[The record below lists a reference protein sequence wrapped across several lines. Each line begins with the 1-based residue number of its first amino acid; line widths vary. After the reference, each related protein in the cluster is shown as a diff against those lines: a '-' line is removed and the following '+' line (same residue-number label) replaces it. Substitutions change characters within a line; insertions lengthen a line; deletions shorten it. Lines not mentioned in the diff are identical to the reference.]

1 VTARALKEDFM
12 SVTRMLRLSL
22 VPVFAM
28 ACSSD
33 SVSAPLRGFV
43 YSAAVAQCGPA
54 DGPAVAIYLSPN
66 PVETIEPSGPFV
78 RVYVPVELSQLTGQ
92 VWQIENINSIAGAWF
107 HPNAST
113 SELADSGYLM
123 VTSIGS
129 DNTVSGSIDLR
140 FPTAGHIRSSFH
152 AAWLPSRSGCV

>member
-1 VTARALKEDFM
+1 M
-12 SVTRMLRLSL
+12 SVTRVLRFSL

-66 PVETIEPSGPFV
+66 PVESIEPSEPFV
-78 RVYVPVELSQLTGQ
+78 RVYVPVQLSQLTGH
-92 VWQIENINSIAGAWF
+92 VWQIESINSIAGAWF
-107 HPNAST
+107 RPNAST
-113 SELADSGYLM
+113 YELADSGYLV

-129 DNTVSGSIDLR
+129 DNTVTGSIDLR
-140 FPTAGHIRSSFH
+140 FPIAGHIKSSFH
-152 AAWLPSRSGCV
+152 AAWLPSHSLCI